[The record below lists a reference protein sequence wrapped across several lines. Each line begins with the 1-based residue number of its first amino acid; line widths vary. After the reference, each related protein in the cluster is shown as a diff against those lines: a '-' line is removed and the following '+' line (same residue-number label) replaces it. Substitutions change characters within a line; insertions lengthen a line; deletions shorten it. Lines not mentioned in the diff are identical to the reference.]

1 MLLEVI
7 NLLKNMY
14 NGLRVFTIIAS
25 RSNIALL
32 NKLTSGNE
40 QMLMIFLKFNKVL
53 CIQKNVKDV
62 FNEY

>member
-25 RSNIALL
+25 RSNFALL

-40 QMLMIFLKFNKVL
+40 QMLMIFLKFNNVFMCTEEYKG
-53 CIQKNVKDV
+53 CI
-62 FNEY
+62 